1 MLHDFE
7 LAMPCDCTS
16 RCPLDNVR
24 HSAIPIGVNPPGLT
38 GSLPVR
44 ESPSRSGKSS
54 RYSPDPVQ
62 KYLKPHFHVTAS
74 LGDHSGCVWC
84 MVVVGAMS
92 VDGRCCVSWD
102 IPPPQHT
109 HISSREILPMVVW
122 VAWFDRDFGVGR
134 LKMDV
139 VISRTGYPP
148 GPRFWNQALF

>member
-1 MLHDFE
+1 MFLEHMRSQIDRCQ
-7 LAMPCDCTS
+7 PS
-16 RCPLDNVR
+16 RFDR
-24 HSAIPIGVNPPGLT
+24 EPPGT
-38 GSLPVR
+38 GIPLPV
-44 ESPSRSGKSS
+44 GKILPVTS

-74 LGDHSGCVWC
+74 LSDTQRVCDAWLLWVQCLW
-84 MVVVGAMS
+84 MVDVMYLGII
-92 VDGRCCVSWD
+92 

-148 GPRFWNQALF
+148 GPRFWNRAFC